1 MRNFGKARRNK
12 LFEGRK
18 RQLNANA
25 FCTLD
30 DALKTSARRVFARD
44 RIPGDLALDW
54 YIGADS
60 E

>member
-25 FCTLD
+25 FCTRD
-30 DALKTSARRVFARD
+30 DALKTLAPRLFARD
-44 RIPGDLALDW
+44 KIPDDLAMDW
-54 YIGADS
+54 YIRADS

>member
-30 DALKTSARRVFARD
+30 DGLKTSARRVFARD
-44 RIPGDLALDW
+44 KILDDLAMDW